1 MKTDPTSSENGARLR
16 TASDPDARR
25 EAARLMG
32 SARTPAKAE
41 AAKRNANSPGR
52 KANPGGRPLKPLLEI
67 PCTCRDGDP
76 AVVAGLEGHK
86 TYCLRGQAIRRRQ
99 KAGKL

>member
-1 MKTDPTSSENGARLR
+1 METDPTFSQSGARLR
-16 TASDPDARR
+16 TADPDARR

-41 AAKRNANSPGR
+41 AARRNANGPGR
-52 KANPGGRPLKPLLEI
+52 KANPGGRPLKPLAEI
-67 PCTCRDGDP
+67 PCSCGAGDSM
-76 AVVAGLEGHK
+76 EHK

>member
-1 MKTDPTSSENGARLR
+1 MKTDAQTSSEAGAAMR
-16 TASDPDARR
+16 TADPDARR

-41 AAKRNANSPGR
+41 AAKRNANGPGR
-52 KANPGGRPLKPLLEI
+52 KANPGGRPLLPLSEFACI
-67 PCTCRDGDP
+67 CGRGD
-76 AVVAGLEGHK
+76 ALEGHP
-86 TYCLRGQAIRRRQ
+86 TTCPRGLAIRRRQ